1 MRRAIVSSTAT
12 VSGIVLLLGLKS
24 HAATTAHAAGSF
36 SIGSD
41 SGAVSAPGS
50 ASGGDSGS
58 SDGSSSNGGAPSS
71 GGTTSGGSSSGGTS
85 KAAPSTAPSTSSAKP
100 STASATKTVTGDAA
114 QTRYG
119 PVQLQVTFNGKKIVR
134 INVIAYPTE
143 SGRDQQI
150 NSYALPIL
158 NQEAMAAQS
167 AQIDV
172 VSGATYTSDG
182 YAQSLQSAID
192 KAKA

>member
-12 VSGIVLLLGLKS
+12 VSGILLLLGLKS
-24 HAATTAHAAGSF
+24 HGATTAHAAGSF

-41 SGAVSAPGS
+41 SGTVSSPSAPSSSDSSGGS
-50 ASGGDSGS
+50 SSGGTSGGTASGGTT
-58 SDGSSSNGGAPSS
+58 S
-71 GGTTSGGSSSGGTS
+71 GGTTSGGSSNT
-85 KAAPSTAPSTSSAKP
+85 APSTAPSSSAAKP
-100 STASATKTVTGDAA
+100 PTVSASKTITGDAA
-114 QTRYG
+114 PTRYG
-119 PVQLQVTFNGKKIVR
+119 PVQLQVTFNGTRITR
-134 INVIAYPTE
+134 INVIDYPTE

-167 AQIDV
+167 AQVDV